1 MPAKSLGDKLGR
13 QVENIKGGLKDV
25 AHKLTEA
32 DPEPR
37 TDATAGRISGA
48 RAGSSSRARKRT
60 PSKDELYADA
70 KRLGIK
76 GRSKMTKDEL
86 LKALRRG

>member
-13 QVENIKGGLKDV
+13 QAANLKSGLKDV
-25 AHKLTEA
+25 AQKFTEP
-32 DPEPR
+32 DREPR

-48 RAGSSSRARKRT
+48 RKAKQRT
-60 PSKDELYADA
+60 PSKEELYADA

-76 GRSKMTKDEL
+76 GRSKMTKDQ
-86 LKALRRG
+86 LRRAVKRA